1 MPSSSSHRRI
11 AYQSI
16 KQTAE
21 AYPNLSGS
29 NILNMARARA
39 FMAHNKSAQFNTFYT
54 SAVNYVK
61 KLNKNKKMQNKLL
74 SAIVHNMGNSKKR
87 STEYLI
93 F

>member
-21 AYPNLSGS
+21 AYPDLSGS
-29 NILNMARARA
+29 NILNMA
-39 FMAHNKSAQFNTFYT
+39 HNKSAQFDTFYT

-61 KLNKNKKMQNKLL
+61 KLNKTTWGKINRIFNILIPLRTKCFQNSQGIPL
-74 SAIVHNMGNSKKR
+74 
-87 STEYLI
+87 EYP
-93 F
+93 